1 MDYGFG
7 KTYSLPGKF
16 TALNG
21 TIQYYK
27 VTASVDLVV
36 ADEATASVKEKAEA
50 QANYLR
56 VLEILRTY
64 GGQPVITKA
73 EGKVIEF
80 TLEQA
85 NVYGKGG
92 LHAEIHGLNQV
103 SAKVAR
109 GLTSEA
115 VEKITE
121 MFKGIKPVK
130 LKVDAEGKILGEDAT
145 AEASAADL
153 FASAEVKEAF

>member
-7 KTYSLPGKF
+7 KTYTLPGKF

-21 TIQYYK
+21 CIQYYK
-27 VTASVDLVV
+27 LTAGVNLVAAEPVD
-36 ADEATASVKEKAEA
+36 AKNPTAAEIKAMAEA

-73 EGKVIEF
+73 EGKVVEF

-85 NVYGKGG
+85 NVYGKAGQMQPSEKD
-92 LHAEIHGLNQV
+92 LINEAKAKIAELFGEV
-103 SAKVAR
+103 K
-109 GLTSEA
+109 A
-115 VEKITE
+115 V
-121 MFKGIKPVK
+121 V
-130 LKVDAEGKILGEDAT
+130 LKVDENGHILGEDAENET
-145 AEASAADL
+145 TKL
-153 FASAEVKEAF
+153 FASVEIKEAF

>member
-7 KTYSLPGKF
+7 KTYTLPGKF

-21 TIQYYK
+21 CIQYYK
-27 VTASVDLVV
+27 LTSKVDLVAASPV
-36 ADEATASVKEKAEA
+36 DANKPTAEELKAIAEA

-73 EGKVIEF
+73 EGKVVEF

-85 NVYGKGG
+85 NVYGKAGQMQPSEKD
-92 LHAEIHGLNQV
+92 LINEAKAKIAELFKNIKAIVFVVDENGHVV
-103 SAKVAR
+103 SEDVE
-109 GLTSEA
+109 SE
-115 VEKITE
+115 T
-121 MFKGIKPVK
+121 
-130 LKVDAEGKILGEDAT
+130 T
-145 AEASAADL
+145 DL
-153 FASAEVKEAF
+153 FESVEIKEAF